1 MTIQTPFGPPGFW
14 GFFGESSIPGAL
26 PNVIQRP
33 GLEPAGPH
41 HPIIVR
47 SGASPMRG
55 GTPAPQSA
63 MPSRAQVPSVERPKP
78 VSTTN
83 AKAAVA
89 APKEFPMKTKPKTR
103 ERSET
108 ERRAALKALVDKHSH
123 LGGALSTLFLTG
135 PLSIAEAAISELTTK
150 CPSCGKKLLVSVGSD
165 EAEEPQAPKGK
176 DKSNKLPRPFGP
188 GEDDEAK
195 KAKTFIDQKMGVDR
209 RSPVRRDGTRLVLG
223 VVTPSQAR
231 EELARKQRAQSK
243 A

>member
-1 MTIQTPFGPPGFW
+1 MTIQPPFGPPGFW

-47 SGASPMRG
+47 SGAPPMRG

-89 APKEFPMKTKPKTR
+89 APKELPVKTKTKTR
-103 ERSET
+103 ERSES
-108 ERRAALKALVDKHSH
+108 ERRAALKALVDKHAH
-123 LGGALSTLFLTG
+123 LGGALSTLFLSG
-135 PLSIAEAAISELTTK
+135 PLAIAEAAISELTTK
-150 CPSCGKKLLVSVGSD
+150 CPSCGKKLVVSVASD
-165 EAEEPQAPKGK
+165 DAEDEEPKEG
-176 DKSNKLPRPFGP
+176 KSNKLPRPYGP
-188 GEDDEAK
+188 GDDDAR
-195 KAKTFIDQKMGVDR
+195 KAKTFIDRKLGVDPR
-209 RSPVRRDGTRLVLG
+209 PAVRKEGTRLVLG

-231 EELARKQRAQSK
+231 EELARRQRTQSK